1 MRRSAAEVQA
11 VLEASL
17 TPEQRAAATD
27 PAADVLVIACA
38 GSGKSRTLAYRIAW
52 LISQG
57 ADPASI
63 VAFTFTNNAAESIRR
78 RVATAL
84 SSVGRPGTEVGKIR
98 IGTIHSFC
106 RQLLVEADA
115 RYRQFDTIDQNGLKL
130 FLMSRYPQLGI
141 QRFKSRDQK
150 YFVRINELADAWTM
164 LHDEVLDIDDIA
176 RHDQQLGVV
185 LQRLGELLDESNY
198 IDYSMMIRLI
208 VDRLGVADPQSL
220 QATDKIRHLL
230 VDEYQDINPLQERL
244 IRLLRSR
251 CDTLTVV
258 GDDDQSIYGWRGADV
273 QNILDFSDRIP
284 TASQHTL
291 AHNFRSTPL
300 IVRSADQFVRDELGA
315 NRLPKEPEA
324 DQGDGPDQ
332 VGVFG
337 FPDRQAEAEWVADR
351 IVALMGSPY
360 QESEGGTRGLTPGD
374 FAILMRSTG
383 SNEQDGTARS
393 AAFTNALEQVAI
405 PYVLEAGGSVFAR
418 PQVALLRDAMG
429 LLRER
434 SPDRTSVLN
443 FVNQRVRPL
452 FPRVRE
458 PAVTALYARWGRR
471 IHTPPTVQ
479 RRRVYP
485 QMLLHDLLD
494 AFGIS
499 DTELDDG
506 AMADIGVLSRLLQ
519 DVETV
524 YVSIDTDRRYSG
536 ILNFMGNIAE
546 SGYQSATDMAV
557 RQPDAVTVSTVHKA
571 KGLEYP
577 VVFIVDAESQ
587 RFPVRRSTYRGWLP
601 GPVIQAAI
609 GPPRQAY
616 GSNREQEARL
626 FYTAVTRAERYLYMT
641 RASWLPG
648 GRRETRES
656 PFTARLTDSA
666 VLRQLP
672 RADQL
677 PPNDLPPAT
686 PRRRVDETVL
696 PTTFSEIRYY
706 LRCPR
711 DYQYRHVWGFSPPI
725 PELFGFGQT
734 VHAAV
739 GKLHEQFTDRA
750 PTEDEAE
757 EIAREIFHVKHV
769 PPSEEPGGRPG
780 PYERAADASAQIVRE
795 YARGYSDDFEHRRQ
809 LEVRFEIPLHDSV
822 LGGAI
827 DLLLHLDGEG
837 RIVGANVIDFKAMEG
852 GPDPEHNTEIDW
864 AELTLQVQLYAK
876 AAKDVLDANAHTGAV
891 HLLKDGQRITVPV
904 DQASIEHAVQ
914 NVEWAAQRIINA
926 DFPMRPHPKK
936 CGTCDWQ
943 LLCPQI
949 PEDFNAKERPP
960 PLNLPG
966 HRSRMVQAFSPSQ
979 KPKNGGCVES

>member
-1 MRRSAAEVQA
+1 MSRPAAGIEA
-11 VLEASL
+11 VLEANL

-52 LISQG
+52 LIQQG

-63 VAFTFTNNAAESIRR
+63 VAFTFTNNAADSIRH

-106 RQLLVEADA
+106 RQLLAEVDA

-141 QRFKSRDQK
+141 QRFSNRNQR
-150 YFVRINELADAWTM
+150 YFDRINELADAWTL
-164 LHDEVLDIDDIA
+164 LHDEVLNIEDII
-176 RHDQQLGVV
+176 RYDQQLGVV

-198 IDYSMMIRLI
+198 IDYSLMIRLI
-208 VDRLGVADPQSL
+208 VDRLAASDAQAL
-220 QATDKIRHLL
+220 QATEKIRHLL

-244 IRLLRSR
+244 IRLLRQR

-273 QNILDFSDRIP
+273 QNILNFGDRIP
-284 TASQHTL
+284 TASRHTL

-300 IVRSADQFVRDELGA
+300 IVRSADRFVREEIGA
-315 NRLPKEPEA
+315 NRLPKQPEA

-332 VGVFG
+332 VGAFG
-337 FPDRQAEAEWVADR
+337 FPDRQAEAEWVAHR
-351 IVALMGSPY
+351 IDALMGTPY
-360 QESEGGTRGLTPGD
+360 HEAEGGTRGLTPGD

-393 AAFTNALEQVAI
+393 AAFTNALEQRGI
-405 PYVLEAGGSVFAR
+405 PYILEAGGSVFSR
-418 PQVALLRDAMG
+418 PHVALLRDAME
-429 LLRER
+429 LLRET
-434 SPDRTSVLN
+434 SPERTAVLN
-443 FVNQRVRPL
+443 FVDQEARPL
-452 FPRVRE
+452 FPHVRE
-458 PAVTALYARWGRR
+458 HAVTALYSRWGRL
-471 IHTPPTVQ
+471 IHTDPTVE

-485 QMLLHDLLD
+485 QMLLHELLD
-494 AFGIS
+494 AFGIQ

-524 YVSIDTDRRYSG
+524 HVSIDTARRYSG
-536 ILNFMGNIAE
+536 VLNFMANIAE
-546 SGYQSATDMAV
+546 AGYQSATEMAV

-577 VVFIVDAESQ
+577 VVFIVDVESL
-587 RFPVRRSTYRGWLP
+587 RFPVRRSRYRGWLP
-601 GPVIQAAI
+601 GPVIEAAT
-609 GPPRQAY
+609 GPPRRAY
-616 GSNREQEARL
+616 GNNREQEARL
-626 FYTAVTRAERYLYMT
+626 FYTAVTRAERYLYIT
-641 RASWLPG
+641 RASWLPNG
-648 GRRETRES
+648 KREARES
-656 PFTARLTDSA
+656 PFTARLADPE
-666 VLRQLP
+666 VLRQPP
-672 RADQL
+672 RPDQL
-677 PPNDLPPAT
+677 PANDLPSAP

-711 DYQYRHVWGFSPPI
+711 DYKYRHVWGFSPSI

-734 VHAAV
+734 VHAAI
-739 GKLHEQFTDRA
+739 GKLHEQFAASA
-750 PTEDEAE
+750 PTADEAE
-757 EIAREIFHVKHV
+757 AVARDIFHVKHV
-769 PPSEEPGGRPG
+769 PPSSNPDSRPG
-780 PYERAADASAQIVRE
+780 PYEQAAEASAEIVRD
-795 YARGYSDDFEHRRQ
+795 YAREYTDDFEHRRQ
-809 LEVRFEIPLHDSV
+809 LEVRFEIPLRDSV

-827 DLLLHLDGEG
+827 DLLLHLDDQG

-852 GPDPEHNTEIDW
+852 GPDPERNVRIDW

-876 AAKDVLDANAHTGAV
+876 AAQDVLDTNAHTGAV
-891 HLLKDGQRITVPV
+891 HLLKDGQRIEVPV
-904 DQASIEHAVQ
+904 DEASVRRAVQ
-914 NVEWAAQRIINA
+914 NVEWAAQRIIDG
-926 DFPMRPHPKK
+926 DFPMRPGPDK
-936 CGTCDWQ
+936 CKTCDWK
-943 LLCPQI
+943 LLCPQAA
-949 PEDFNAKERPP
+949 EDFNTDERPP

-966 HRSRMVQAFSPSQ
+966 PRNQMVQAFH
-979 KPKNGGCVES
+979 NH

>member
-1 MRRSAAEVQA
+1 VSSSAAQIEA
-11 VLEASL
+11 VLGANL

-27 PAADVLVIACA
+27 TAADVLVIACA

-106 RQLLVEADA
+106 RQLLVEVDA

-130 FLMSRYPQLGI
+130 FLMSRYPQLVI
-141 QRFKSRDQK
+141 QRFRNRNQR
-150 YFVRINELADAWTM
+150 YFGRINELADAWTM
-164 LHDEVLDIDDIA
+164 LHDEVLDIDDIVG
-176 RHDQQLGVV
+176 HDQQLGAV

-198 IDYSMMIRLI
+198 IDYSLMIRLI
-208 VDRLGVADPQSL
+208 VDRLAAADPQAL
-220 QATDKIRHLL
+220 QATEKIRHLL

-244 IRLLRSR
+244 IRLLRRR

-273 QNILDFSDRIP
+273 QNILNFCDRIP
-284 TASQHTL
+284 AASQHTL

-300 IVRSADQFVRDELGA
+300 IVRSADRLVRDELGA
-315 NRLPKEPEA
+315 NRLPKQPEA

-351 IVALMGSPY
+351 IAALMGSPY
-360 QESEGGTRGLTPGD
+360 HEADGGTRGLTPGD

-393 AAFTNALEQVAI
+393 AAFTNALGQRAI
-405 PYVLEAGGSVFAR
+405 PFVLEAGGSVFSR
-418 PQVALLRDAMG
+418 PQVALLRDAME

-443 FVNQRVRPL
+443 FVSQQVRPL
-452 FPRVRE
+452 FPCVRE
-458 PAVTALYARWGRR
+458 HAVTNLYAQWGRR

-494 AFGIS
+494 AFEIR
-499 DTELDDG
+499 DAELDDG
-506 AMADIGVLSRLLQ
+506 AMADIGMLSRLLQ

-524 YVSIDTDRRYSG
+524 YVSIDTARRYG
-536 ILNFMGNIAE
+536 DVLNFMGNIAE
-546 SGYQSATDMAV
+546 SGYQSVTDMAV
-557 RQPDAVTVSTVHKA
+557 RQPDAVTISTVHKA

-577 VVFIVDAESQ
+577 VVFIVDVEGQ
-587 RFPVRRSTYRGWLP
+587 RFPVRRSRYRGWLP
-601 GPVIQAAI
+601 SAVIQAAT
-609 GPPRQAY
+609 GPPRRAY
-616 GSNREQEARL
+616 GNNREQEARL
-626 FYTAVTRAERYLYMT
+626 FYTAVTRAERYLYIT

-666 VLRQLP
+666 VLRQPP

-677 PPNDLPPAT
+677 PPNDLPQAP

-711 DYQYRHVWGFSPPI
+711 DYKYRHVWGFSPPI
-725 PELFGFGQT
+725 PELFGFGLT

-739 GKLHEQFTDRA
+739 GKLHERFADRA
-750 PTEDEAE
+750 PTADEAE
-757 EIAREIFHVKHV
+757 AVARDIFHVKHV
-769 PPSEEPGGRPG
+769 PPSNNPDGRPG
-780 PYERAADASAQIVRE
+780 PYERAADASAEIVRE
-795 YARGYSDDFEHRRQ
+795 YARGYSEDFEHRRQ
-809 LEVRFEIPLHDSV
+809 LEVRFEIPLRDSV

-827 DLLLHLDGEG
+827 DLLLHIDEGG
-837 RIVGANVIDFKAMEG
+837 RIIGANVIDFKAMEG
-852 GPDPEHNTEIDW
+852 GPDPERNTKIDW

-876 AAKDVLDANAHTGAV
+876 AAEDVLDANAHTGAV

-904 DQASIEHAVQ
+904 DQTSIEHAVQ
-914 NVEWAAQRIINA
+914 NVEWAARRIIDA
-926 DFPMRPHPKK
+926 EFPMRPHPKK
-936 CGTCDWQ
+936 CSTCDWQ

-949 PEDFNAKERPP
+949 PENFNTEERPP

-966 HRSRMVQAFSPSQ
+966 PKSQMVQALTP
-979 KPKNGGCVES
+979 PEPL